1 MNLKAQ
7 VTVEFM
13 IVLVILLSVLLFSL
27 LVFGEKQSGFILS
40 REQFLAKL
48 EAGKIAGAAN
58 AVFLA
63 GNGAKTTIVLEKS
76 FDYSVEFLGNSVNV
90 KWKDTYQ
97 SAPLLTSNATA
108 PPIVSG
114 SKITVKNSNGALV
127 IENA

>member
-1 MNLKAQ
+1 MNTKAQ

-13 IVLVILLSVLLFSL
+13 IVLTVLLAVLLFSL

-48 EAGKIAGAAN
+48 EADKIARAAN
-58 AVFLA
+58 TVFLA
-63 GNGAKTTIVLEKS
+63 GNGAKTTILIEKS
-76 FDYSVEFLGNSVNV
+76 FVYSVEFLGNSVSV
-90 KWKDTYQ
+90 KWKDNYS

-108 PPIVSG
+108 PAIVSG
-114 SKITVKNSNGALV
+114 STITAKNSNGRLV